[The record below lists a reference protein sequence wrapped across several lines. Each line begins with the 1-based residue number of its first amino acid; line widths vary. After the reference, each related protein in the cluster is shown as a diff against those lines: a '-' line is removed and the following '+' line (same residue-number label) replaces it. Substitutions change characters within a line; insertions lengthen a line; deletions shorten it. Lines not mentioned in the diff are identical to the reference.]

1 MNLTDQ
7 ILGLISRHPYAVLV
21 LGIFAENAGL
31 PLPGEV
37 LIVLVAAT
45 AGTNHSSLPLV
56 VLAAAL
62 GAVLGDSFSYWLGR
76 RGGMP
81 LIDRYC
87 KVTLC
92 SRECGNSIT
101 SFYRRFGSAAVAVA
115 RFVPAV
121 RALAAPV
128 AGMTRMRWTRFLS
141 FDALGALVWATA
153 FGFPGRLIGRPLLR
167 ILEDFHAYGRWVLP
181 AVLTAAAGTII
192 YRLFKR
198 KKYGRATAEEL
209 RQGSCCQGN
218 ISKAANE
225 VQSELATVSR

>member
-1 MNLTDQ
+1 MNLANE
-7 ILGLISRHPYAVLV
+7 ILAVAARHPYALLI

-37 LIVLVAAT
+37 LIVLVAAMAAT
-45 AGTNHSSLPLV
+45 GHSSLWLV

-62 GAVLGDSFSYWLGR
+62 GALLGDSFSYWLGR

-92 SRECGNSIT
+92 SWQCGKSIA
-101 SFYRRFGSAAVAVA
+101 SFYQRFGSAAVAVA

-128 AGMTRMRWTRFLS
+128 AGMTRMRWTSFLL
-141 FDALGALVWATA
+141 FDALGALLWATA
-153 FGFPGRLIGRPLLR
+153 FSLAGHLVGRQVLR

-198 KKYGRATAEEL
+198 KKYGRVTAEEL
-209 RQGSCCQGN
+209 RQGSCCPGN
-218 ISKAANE
+218 VSKAANE
-225 VQSELATVSR
+225 AESELATISQ